1 MALYCILCATAV
13 SPSINRVDSLLLLC
27 LGIIELPWGLL
38 IRVRILLT
46 LWRPLDF
53 SGHLL
58 RYTFELFS
66 FSNIIYISKCLFL
79 RPPAN
84 WQHLIAFSGIWR
96 KWKNVWRFSAD
107 GIPLAI
113 TFILISSNLYTIRTF
128 NSYMVRWLVSKLQW
142 TVIVNRKKVNFTVE
156 NNVLAWILKA
166 LSMRSLTKSLPR
178 IFQFSTFSTIIYS
191 SQSQCVQFRNGVD
204 FNSTV
209 LVSMSSSYFA
219 SGFSVCREC
228 WMYVCVACV
237 CSHWL

>member
-84 WQHLIAFSGIWR
+84 WQHLIAFSGNWR

-142 TVIVNRKKVNFTVE
+142 TVIVNRKKVNFCAGMNFKSIDCAIVDKITATDFSIFYIFD
-156 NNVLAWILKA
+156 NNLFIAIT
-166 LSMRSLTKSLPR
+166 MRSISKWR
-178 IFQFSTFSTIIYS
+178 RFQFNYVGFNEFFVF
-191 SQSQCVQFRNGVD
+191 CFWVFRL
-204 FNSTV
+204 SWV
-209 LVSMSSSYFA
+209 LN
-219 SGFSVCREC
+219 
-228 WMYVCVACV
+228 VCVCV
-237 CSHWL
+237 WRVCAVIGSS